1 MPSRFA
7 AVTNKEISQL
17 IKLASCSRNTQRRWQ
32 SLVWKFEQVKL
43 CLFYFNFS
51 IKPVKKFFVYK
62 CKLSLS
68 LTLLYL
74 VDLFI
79 NKLKTKFNNLF
90 YRMILNTKRI
100 HNSFWRNFPARAKQT
115 PSKVLFVA
123 KKKRRPRPFGHRA
136 PKL

>member
-17 IKLASCSRNTQRRWQ
+17 IKQDVPKVHEAGDEVRFGS
-32 SLVWKFEQVKL
+32 
-43 CLFYFNFS
+43 FNN
-51 IKPVKKFFVYK
+51 

-68 LTLLYL
+68 LAILYL

-90 YRMILNTKRI
+90 LQNDFKYKK
-100 HNSFWRNFPARAKQT
+100 NSQIFLKKFPRK
-115 PSKVLFVA
+115 S
-123 KKKRRPRPFGHRA
+123 
-136 PKL
+136 

>member
-17 IKLASCSRNTQRRWQ
+17 IKQA
-32 SLVWKFEQVKL
+32 VPEIHEEGDEVEQVKL
-43 CLFYFNFS
+43 CLFDLNLS

-68 LTLLYL
+68 LALLYL

-100 HNSFWRNFPARAKQT
+100 HNSF
-115 PSKVLFVA
+115 
-123 KKKRRPRPFGHRA
+123 
-136 PKL
+136 